1 MKDRRRFLAP
11 RDLWDAGTIE
21 AWLEEKAAQGWIL
34 EKWGISARFE
44 RIAPCRCRVRL
55 DPKDRRNRQQ
65 QAEAETLYR
74 DMGWRW
80 NGTLWFYDVYYC
92 FDPTAPDLYTDPETQ
107 AWAWGKLLKR
117 ALRRSGLSGLLLFLW
132 AALQF
137 DGLWSGHAVQLFLM
151 GMWAIWLFVI
161 LYVVREVW
169 EAVRTVW
176 GIRRLKR
183 RLAAGV
189 PMERGDP
196 ARAVRRQRIR
206 QIADWT
212 AIALLAGWI
221 LVIACGREEM
231 PLSDAPSP
239 LPCVAL
245 EALDPEAA
253 GPELDI
259 ARYETFNG
267 LLVQS
272 REVTQYSWQPAVSLW
287 AQLDQVVCA
296 PLAEAL
302 YRERVDN
309 FLDAWPDAE
318 VRWITDD
325 RFDQAV
331 VVDTGSSQFFAARLG
346 RIVLAERVETD
357 TDLKEHLDDFA
368 AVLAEFQ

>member
-44 RIAPCRCRVRL
+44 RIDPCRCRVRL

-92 FDPTAPDLYTDPETQ
+92 FDPTVPDLYTDPETQ

-117 ALRRSGLSGLLLFLW
+117 ALWRSGLSGLLLLLW

-176 GIRRLKR
+176 GIRRL
-183 RLAAGV
+183 
-189 PMERGDP
+189 
-196 ARAVRRQRIR
+196 
-206 QIADWT
+206 
-212 AIALLAGWI
+212 
-221 LVIACGREEM
+221 
-231 PLSDAPSP
+231 
-239 LPCVAL
+239 
-245 EALDPEAA
+245 
-253 GPELDI
+253 
-259 ARYETFNG
+259 
-267 LLVQS
+267 
-272 REVTQYSWQPAVSLW
+272 
-287 AQLDQVVCA
+287 
-296 PLAEAL
+296 
-302 YRERVDN
+302 
-309 FLDAWPDAE
+309 
-318 VRWITDD
+318 
-325 RFDQAV
+325 
-331 VVDTGSSQFFAARLG
+331 
-346 RIVLAERVETD
+346 
-357 TDLKEHLDDFA
+357 
-368 AVLAEFQ
+368 

>member
-44 RIAPCRCRVRL
+44 RIDPCRCRVRL

-117 ALRRSGLSGLLLFLW
+117 ALWRSGLSGLLLLLW

-231 PLSDAPSP
+231 PLSDAPEMYDSRQYAP
-239 LPCVAL
+239 LPEYGQVRAETAYYRMLTEGLARALTAELTENRAGFYDNLPAIPLEPVEAPGLDGFWWAEEMSGAGNADQFAVLRRGAQVVAL
-245 EALDPEAA
+245 WYSGPTDLRTETGYLTALLDP
-253 GPELDI
+253 
-259 ARYETFNG
+259 
-267 LLVQS
+267 
-272 REVTQYSWQPAVSLW
+272 
-287 AQLDQVVCA
+287 
-296 PLAEAL
+296 
-302 YRERVDN
+302 
-309 FLDAWPDAE
+309 
-318 VRWITDD
+318 
-325 RFDQAV
+325 
-331 VVDTGSSQFFAARLG
+331 
-346 RIVLAERVETD
+346 
-357 TDLKEHLDDFA
+357 
-368 AVLAEFQ
+368 

>member
-107 AWAWGKLLKR
+107 AWAWGKFLKR
-117 ALRRSGLSGLLLFLW
+117 ALWRSGLSGLLLFLW

-161 LYVVREVW
+161 LCVVREVW
-169 EAVRTVW
+169 ETVRTVW

-296 PLAEAL
+296 PLAAAL
-302 YRERVDN
+302 
-309 FLDAWPDAE
+309 
-318 VRWITDD
+318 
-325 RFDQAV
+325 
-331 VVDTGSSQFFAARLG
+331 
-346 RIVLAERVETD
+346 
-357 TDLKEHLDDFA
+357 
-368 AVLAEFQ
+368 